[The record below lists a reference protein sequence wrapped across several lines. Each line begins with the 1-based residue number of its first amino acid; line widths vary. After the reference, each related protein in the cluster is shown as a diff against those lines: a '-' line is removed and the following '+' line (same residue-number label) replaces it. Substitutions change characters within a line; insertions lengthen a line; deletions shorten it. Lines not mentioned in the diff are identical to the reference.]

1 MSDTCATVG
10 DLKRLLEGGDDDDVV
25 FFRIFDE
32 RDQEVMRFAS
42 EVSDKE
48 TLKSDYKGGYQT
60 TDGDRNVIRIYLT
73 LDLDP
78 CD

>member
-1 MSDTCATVG
+1 VSDTCATVG
-10 DLKRLLEGGDDDDVV
+10 DLKRLLSGSSDDTVV
-25 FFRIFDE
+25 YFRIYDE
-32 RDQEVMRFAS
+32 RDPETLRYAS

-48 TLKSDYKGGYQT
+48 TLKSDLKGGHQT
-60 TDGDRNVIRIYLT
+60 TDGDRDVIRIYLT